1 MIEKR
6 PQGSQ
11 ELQSQQDQ
19 LVEPAAQSEPHVP
32 VPQTPAGRPQ
42 RSNLA
47 KFLMILGLFG
57 MAQRIDRTTPT
68 VAAGQHTDSNR
79 FLLQVVQPGL
89 AGLMDGSVS
98 TLAPIFATAFATHRP
113 FTAFLV
119 GMAAATGA
127 GISMAFSEALSDDGV
142 LTGRGNPVLRGAI
155 TGLMTFL
162 GGAGHTLPFLIQNL
176 HYALIVAYIVVG
188 VELTVIAAI
197 RHRYF
202 GTKWTTSILQVIGGG
217 ALVFVAGFIFGSA

>member
-1 MIEKR
+1 MIDKK
-6 PQGSQ
+6 PQEPEESQ
-11 ELQSQQDQ
+11 GQQ
-19 LVEPAAQSEPHVP
+19 ERNAQSDGHVAQNVP

-42 RSNLA
+42 RSSLA
-47 KFLMILGLFG
+47 TILRMIGLFG
-57 MAQRIDRTTPT
+57 VAQRLDRTTPA
-68 VAAGQHTDSNR
+68 VAAGQNTNSNR
-79 FLLQVVQPGL
+79 FLLQVIQPGL

-113 FTAFLV
+113 LTAFLV

-142 LTGRGNPVLRGAI
+142 LTGRGNPVLRGSI

-176 HYALIVAYIVVG
+176 HYALIVAYIVVAI
-188 VELTVIAAI
+188 ELTVIAAI

-202 GTKWTTSILQVIGGG
+202 GTKWAISILQVIGGG
-217 ALVFVAGFIFGSA
+217 ALVFAAGFLFGSA

>member
-1 MIEKR
+1 MQ
-6 PQGSQ
+6 P
-11 ELQSQQDQ
+11 
-19 LVEPAAQSEPHVP
+19 PALDGQRVP
-32 VPQTPAGRPQ
+32 VPQTPAGRPR

-47 KFLMILGLFG
+47 KFLMMIGLFG
-57 MAQRIDRTTPT
+57 MAQRIDRTTPA
-68 VAAGQHTDSNR
+68 VAEGQQTDSNR

-176 HYALIVAYIVVG
+176 HLALVVAYIVVA
-188 VELTVIAAI
+188 VELIVIAAI

-202 GTKWTTSILQVIGGG
+202 GTKWALSILQVIGGG
-217 ALVFVAGFIFGSA
+217 ALVFAAGFIFGSA

>member
-1 MIEKR
+1 MIDKKPQDSQE
-6 PQGSQ
+6 PQGQ
-11 ELQSQQDQ
+11 PAPHDGQS
-19 LVEPAAQSEPHVP
+19 VP
-32 VPQTPAGRPQ
+32 VPQTSAGRPQ

-47 KFLMILGLFG
+47 KFLMMIGLFG
-57 MAQRIDRTTPT
+57 VVQRMDRTTPT
-68 VAAGQHTDSNR
+68 VAAGQNTNSNR
-79 FLLQVVQPGL
+79 VLLQVIQPGL

-113 FTAFLV
+113 MTAFLV

-188 VELTVIAAI
+188 IELTVIAAI

-202 GTKWTTSILQVIGGG
+202 GTRWAVSILQVIGGG
-217 ALVFVAGFIFGSA
+217 ALVFAAGFLFGSA